1 MMPSATTV
9 PPRLSIVIPSPSDE
23 MALEETL
30 VSVLENRP
38 DESEIVVV
46 LGFDY
51 ADPWN
56 VGDDEVRF
64 IKAPV
69 GSNRVACIN
78 LGLAASRGRI
88 VHLLAAG
95 WRATPF
101 WTDAAVEHFNNEQVA
116 AVVPLEVA
124 ADDPDRILAT
134 GIETSRGGR
143 RLCLRPRGDA
153 SRMQG
158 FRMSEHATPSGPT
171 LEAGFWS
178 RQMLD
183 RLPNGFCLFC
193 GDEYAD
199 ADMAVSLRAA
209 GGRVVLEPESRIIA
223 GPERAKLQPAFKAGL
238 FGERLFWRSLAAE
251 PILSALALHLFEI
264 VRHAV
269 MRAPLGTLPMLSGR
283 LVALLQFGWYIP
295 RFRELRRLMQG
306 QAATLNQPVG
316 LEPAGGGS
324 RTLRFEEGH
333 VRTGRPPR
341 RRKQPLKRTA

>member
-1 MMPSATTV
+1 MMPTATTV
-9 PPRLSIVIPSPSDE
+9 PPRLSIVVPAPSDE
-23 MALEETL
+23 AALEETL
-30 VSVLENRP
+30 VSILENRP
-38 DESEIVVV
+38 DDSEIVVV

-56 VGDDEVRF
+56 VGAEEIRF
-64 IKAPV
+64 IQAPV

-101 WTDAAVEHFNNEQVA
+101 WTDAAVEHFTNEQVA

-124 ADDPDRILAT
+124 ADDTDRIMAT

-153 SRMQG
+153 SRVQG
-158 FRMSEHATPSGPT
+158 FRMVEHTTPSGPT

-183 RLPNGFCLFC
+183 RLPHGFSLTC

-209 GGRVVLEPESRIIA
+209 GGRVVLEPESKIVA
-223 GPERAKLQPAFKAGL
+223 GPERAQLQPAFKAGL
-238 FGERLFWRSLAAE
+238 YGERLFWRSLAAE
-251 PILSALALHLFEI
+251 PILSALVLHLFEI

-269 MRAPLGTLPMLSGR
+269 MRAPLGTLPVLAGR

-295 RFRELRRLMQG
+295 RFRELRRLMAG
-306 QAATLNQPVG
+306 DTPEADSA
-316 LEPAGGGS
+316 AGGRS
-324 RTLRFEEGH
+324 VRFELGH
-333 VRTGRPPR
+333 AAGGVSRPR
-341 RRKQPLKRTA
+341 RRQRMPLKRSA

>member
-1 MMPSATTV
+1 
-9 PPRLSIVIPSPSDE
+9 
-23 MALEETL
+23 
-30 VSVLENRP
+30 
-38 DESEIVVV
+38 
-46 LGFDY
+46 
-51 ADPWN
+51 
-56 VGDDEVRF
+56 
-64 IKAPV
+64 
-69 GSNRVACIN
+69 
-78 LGLAASRGRI
+78 
-88 VHLLAAG
+88 
-95 WRATPF
+95 
-101 WTDAAVEHFNNEQVA
+101 
-116 AVVPLEVA
+116 
-124 ADDPDRILAT
+124 
-134 GIETSRGGR
+134 
-143 RLCLRPRGDA
+143 
-153 SRMQG
+153 MQG

-209 GGRVVLEPESRIIA
+209 GGRVVLEPESRIMA